1 MLNIFV
7 SLFRENTQ
15 TMEGYIKFYAPVTP
29 NTAIQLQQIVEQ
41 LLRQGLSGLHLLLST
56 PGGSVHDGISIYNF
70 LKGLPIQVNTY
81 NFGSV
86 DSIGVV
92 IFCAGR
98 NRYSVPHARFLLHP
112 VSMQIV
118 GNQAMDEPLIAER
131 LNALKADQSNI
142 AKVISSTINKPVET
156 VQNLIHARTSL
167 EPEQAQTEGLVTEI
181 KSSLIPAGAN
191 LISIYDTQM
200 QQGMQI
206 IPGGMPMPMLR
217 GFSVPEPQN
226 LTTITNSYST
236 ITSY

>member
-1 MLNIFV
+1 
-7 SLFRENTQ
+7 
-15 TMEGYIKFYAPVTP
+15 MEGYIKFYAPVTP